1 MQRKPAVP
9 RAKTE
14 KKAEYGPHNSVLVLC
29 HRQKFGLSHSLDRSE
44 NRIIDVTQRGEWRD
58 DDHQPIIDEIN
69 MPTRCRTAHVRA
81 SLMQLTI
88 PITEDGQ
95 SAFHSLVSHAVLRW
109 LTLLLAVCG
118 TASAH

>member
-58 DDHQPIIDEIN
+58 DDHQPI
-69 MPTRCRTAHVRA
+69 MTRSTCRLDAAR
-81 SLMQLTI
+81 LM
-88 PITEDGQ
+88 
-95 SAFHSLVSHAVLRW
+95 
-109 LTLLLAVCG
+109 
-118 TASAH
+118 SAHL